1 MKTVMTIYDIA
12 KLAGVSASS
21 VSRVVNGKPGVN
33 RATREKIQQL
43 LREHNY
49 VPDTNARNLVMQSTR
64 TIGILTDDIDT
75 LHQVEGAHR
84 VEYELMRNGYYCFS
98 KYIGRGPDAVEN
110 GMMDLARHRVEGAV
124 CLGDAFRNV
133 EAVTRAVERHLPDT
147 PVVMVHNTMTFPLP
161 NIYSVGA
168 DEKEGIESCVE
179 FLAARGRRNLAL
191 VVNKNRISGPLIRAS
206 FDSAIKR
213 IPGMRG
219 VIYTGIPGT
228 VDGGEELVAQLL
240 QEHPEVDGVICTTDL
255 IAIGV
260 LNILKEQGIP
270 VPQQISLLGEHNS
283 AVCETCRPRLSSLDA
298 MITMSSIMAARTMLD
313 VLADREP
320 SHHVTLRMTIVERGT
335 T

>member
-1 MKTVMTIYDIA
+1 MTIYDIA

-33 RATREKIQQL
+33 RVTREKIQQL

-49 VPDTNARNLVMQSTR
+49 VPDTNARNLVMQSTK

-98 KYIGRGPDAVEN
+98 KYIGRGADAVEN
-110 GMMDLARHRVEGAV
+110 GMMDMARHRVEGAV
-124 CLGDAFRNV
+124 CLGDAFRDV
-133 EAVTRAVERHLPDT
+133 EAVTWAVKKHLPDT

-161 NIYSVGA
+161 NVYSVGA
-168 DEKEGIESCVE
+168 DEKEGIESCVQY
-179 FLAARGRRNLAL
+179 LAARGRRNLVL
-191 VVNKNRISGPLIRAS
+191 VINKGRISGLLIRAS
-206 FDSAIKR
+206 FEGAVR
-213 IPGMRG
+213 CEPGVRG
-219 VIYTGIPGT
+219 TVYTGIPDR
-228 VDGGEELVAQLL
+228 VQDGEQLAYQLL
-240 QEHPEVDGVICTTDL
+240 QEHPETDGVICTTDL
-255 IAIGV
+255 IAIGL
-260 LNILKEQGIP
+260 LNILKEKGVA

-283 AVCETCRPRLSSLDA
+283 AFCETCRPRLTSLDA

-313 VLADREP
+313 VLDGREP

>member
-1 MKTVMTIYDIA
+1 MKNDMTIYDIA

-33 RATREKIQQL
+33 RVTREKIQQL

-49 VPDTNARNLVMQSTR
+49 VPDSNARNLVMQSTH

-98 KYIGRGPDAVEN
+98 RYIGRGSDAVEK
-110 GMMDLARHRVEGAV
+110 GMIDMARHRVEGAV
-124 CLGDAFRNV
+124 CLGDAFRDV
-133 EAVTRAVERHLPDT
+133 EAVTYAVKRHLPNT
-147 PVVMVHNTMTFPLP
+147 PVVMIHNTMTFPLP
-161 NIYSVGA
+161 NIYSIGA
-168 DEKEGIESCVE
+168 DEKEGIESCVD
-179 FLAARGRRNLAL
+179 FLARRGRRNIIL

-206 FDSAIKR
+206 FDAGLKR
-213 IPGMRG
+213 NPSVQGT
-219 VIYTGIPGT
+219 VYNGIPDT
-228 VDGGEELVAQLL
+228 VDGGEQLAFQLL
-240 QEHPEVDGVICTTDL
+240 REHPEADGLICTTDL

-260 LNILKEQGIP
+260 LNILKEKGVP
-270 VPQQISLLGEHNS
+270 VPQKISLLGEHNS
-283 AVCETCRPRLSSLDA
+283 SFCETCRPRLSSLDA
-298 MITMSSIMAARTMLD
+298 MIMMSSIMGARTMLD
-313 VLADREP
+313 VLNGREP

>member
-1 MKTVMTIYDIA
+1 MTIYDIA

-33 RATREKIQQL
+33 RALREKIQKL
-43 LREHNY
+43 LQEYHY

-75 LHQVEGAHR
+75 LHQIEAAHR

-98 KYIGRGPDAVEN
+98 KYISRSADAVEE
-110 GMMDLARHRVEGAV
+110 GMMDMARHRVEGAV
-124 CLGDAFRNV
+124 CLGDAFCNV
-133 EAVTRAVERHLPDT
+133 EAVTRAVQRHLPNT

-161 NIYSVGA
+161 NIYSIGA
-168 DEKEGIESCVE
+168 DEKEGIESCVD
-179 FLAARGRRNLAL
+179 FLAARGRKNLAL
-191 VVNKNRISGPLIRAS
+191 VINKNRISAPLIRAS
-206 FDSAIKR
+206 FEGGVKR
-213 IPGMRG
+213 NPGVQG
-219 VIYTGIPGT
+219 TVYTGIADT
-228 VDGGEELVAQLL
+228 VEGGEQLACQLL
-240 QEHPEVDGVICTTDL
+240 QEKTPVDGMICTTDL

-260 LNILKEQGIP
+260 LNILKEQGVP
-270 VPQQISLLGEHNS
+270 VPQQIALLGEHNS
-283 AVCETCRPRLSSLDA
+283 SFCETCRPRLSSLDA

-313 VLADREP
+313 VLDGREP